1 MQNTSDGVRLNYR
14 ARQHVRDAASVSIPR
29 SLPLELFGDEYG
41 SKYMPIK
48 TEIKPGR
55 LCSEANAGVELLATS
70 ESVPIDIPDFRQ
82 PFRFLILQFRI

>member
-1 MQNTSDGVRLNYR
+1 
-14 ARQHVRDAASVSIPR
+14 
-29 SLPLELFGDEYG
+29 
-41 SKYMPIK
+41 MPIK